1 MHLVQTTLMK
11 KKIRTKKNDYENK
24 KSKKKKL
31 SKTWDDTHHTDN
43 IHNLISDKLVYKIAT
58 L

>member
-1 MHLVQTTLMK
+1 MIMIIK
-11 KKIRTKKNDYENK
+11 KARN
-24 KSKKKKL
+24 KKL